1 LIALRT
7 KGGDRRRRP
16 RVVIMR
22 CLSLASGLMM
32 SGLSGQMTDA
42 STASL
47 IVAYTQRSNKCPA
60 QTATTGE
67 VTMAFAQS
75 NKEADAL

>member
-1 LIALRT
+1 
-7 KGGDRRRRP
+7 
-16 RVVIMR
+16 
-22 CLSLASGLMM
+22 M